1 MVVYFMLPSLILR
14 SASVVLWLCLLF
26 FQIKTPTARD
36 AIRFVGSRCFYVG
49 SLNRSADRKFR
60 SIGQSF
66 SALRASSLEYVSAV
80 SSLHSLSEA
89 MLLLSL
95 TLFRLISSEHPFAP
109 PLDMI
114 GSVSPFQ
121 AWNTLFHTMTRYI
134 IPYRLHFVKTFFD
147 FFQNI

>member
-1 MVVYFMLPSLILR
+1 MGHSL
-14 SASVVLWLCLLF
+14 
-26 FQIKTPTARD
+26 
-36 AIRFVGSRCFYVG
+36 
-49 SLNRSADRKFR
+49 
-60 SIGQSF
+60 
-66 SALRASSLEYVSAV
+66 SALCTSSLEYVSAV

-134 IPYRLHFVKTFFD
+134 ITDDTRFVKTFFD